1 MNAERGIPLDGTSNA
16 HGALGVHM
24 ADFRLKTRYASLAI
38 QWPKFRNAEGV
49 DLRGL

>member
-1 MNAERGIPLDGTSNA
+1 MNADRGSPPDGTSNA

-24 ADFRLKTRYASLAI
+24 ADFRLTTRHASLAI
-38 QWPKFRNAEGV
+38 QWPTFRNAEGV